1 MSSNDKLII
10 FDTTMRDG
18 EQSPGA
24 SMTRDEKIRIAKAL
38 ERMHVDVI
46 EAGFPIAS
54 QGDFESVQAV
64 AKAVKDSTVCGLARA
79 LDKDIDRAGEALKGA
94 NSARIHT
101 FIATSPIH
109 MEMKLRMQPD
119 QVLAQAVAAVKR
131 ARQYTDN
138 VEFSPEDAGRSEL
151 DFLCRV
157 LEAVI
162 DAGATTVNIPDTVGY
177 NLPHQFGELIRTLRE
192 RVPNS
197 DKAIFSVHCHN
208 DLGLAVANSLSAVLN
223 GARQVECTI
232 NGLGERAGNAALEEI
247 VMAVRTR
254 RDLFTCNVG
263 LDTTQIVPCSRLVSG
278 ITGFPVQPNKAIV
291 GANAFA
297 HESGIHQDGVLKS
310 RETYEIMRAQDVGW
324 MTNRMVIGKH
334 SGRNAFRARM
344 TELGVDFK
352 SEDAL
357 NDAFS
362 RFKDLADK
370 KHEIYDEDLQA
381 LVTDAN
387 LVAENEHVKLVALKV
402 CSETGETPNASIT
415 LWVDGAERVAAAAG
429 GGPVDASFR
438 AIDSI
443 VQSGAE
449 LLLYSV
455 SNITTGTDAQGEV
468 TVRLEKG
475 GRIVNGQ
482 GSDTDIVIASA
493 KAYINGLNKLIQPE
507 QRAHPQV
514 GYVIDS
520 LSRSGGQFVVHAF
533 RSGNRVGKQK
543 LFVHLAL
550 LVTCSRCRARIT
562 RHSILD

>member
-119 QVLAQAVAAVKR
+119 QVLAQAIAAVKR
-131 ARQYTDN
+131 ARKYTDN

-162 DAGATTVNIPDTVGY
+162 AAGATTVNIPDTVGY

-192 RVPNS
+192 RVPNA

-254 RDLFTCNVG
+254 RDLFSCNVG

-324 MTNRMVIGKH
+324 MANRMVIGKH
-334 SGRNAFRARM
+334 SGRNAFRTRM

-493 KAYINGLNKLIQPE
+493 KAYINGLNKLIQP
-507 QRAHPQV
+507 QMRAHPQV
-514 GYVIDS
+514 GM
-520 LSRSGGQFVVHAF
+520 
-533 RSGNRVGKQK
+533 
-543 LFVHLAL
+543 
-550 LVTCSRCRARIT
+550 
-562 RHSILD
+562 